1 MPAKDNRGCGVFG
14 LWHCDSHWSFYM
26 PRDPPWPIPMLYYS
40 QYLLF
45 RLSSSQFRRS
55 ALSFG
60 SCPYFPAS
68 QSFYCNDGLPG
79 YPLPVAQ
86 AFAAKIRQEE
96 GWRALARVKS
106 SFAQTVAVCSE
117 AMSCEVNVNPE
128 PFLLDK
134 VPTRHW
140 PISRTG
146 DTKPL
151 GISTC
156 FRQ

>member
-1 MPAKDNRGCGVFG
+1 MA
-14 LWHCDSHWSFYM
+14 
-26 PRDPPWPIPMLYYS
+26 DPNALL
-40 QYLLF
+40 LLF

-60 SCPYFPAS
+60 SS

-128 PFLLDK
+128 PFVLDK

-140 PISRTG
+140 SISRRG
-146 DTKPL
+146 DTKPP